1 MNSFVTTNVPLVLFA
16 IGVESPR
23 FSLSQ
28 RSVSSAVRLQRTDEL
43 PRTKQLVN
51 EIVNSLVRD
60 LDRNWQVKLKSRL
73 RLQIHVLSHETYQF
87 FITFFRQVQLL
98 KAIRNIHTPDSIFVV
113 TNVPF
118 VLIAIGVE
126 SH

>member
-51 EIVNSLVRD
+51 EIVNSLVID

-73 RLQIHVLSHETYQF
+73 RLQIHVLLHETYQ
-87 FITFFRQVQLL
+87 LL
-98 KAIRNIHTPDSIFVV
+98 S
-113 TNVPF
+113 
-118 VLIAIGVE
+118 
-126 SH
+126 